1 MVTPEGACPS
11 RDPVGLVVAPR
22 RRVLRL
28 AGVGAVGA
36 LLAACGTAVPQS
48 RPVARTIAPGPA
60 GTPAAAPTLASGDAP
75 AQSWLY
81 LSVLTGKM
89 DGRKGY
95 PEFVPADFSVP
106 ANTTVHA
113 EIRCFDDGPATVPGG
128 DEQVKGTAGGTMTLI
143 SGVNGKLSSFK
154 SQVVQGV
161 DAKNVAHTL
170 TIAGIGLNIPIPPL
184 STVRFTWKSGAA
196 GTYGWQCMSACGSG
210 NSGWGGPMSTAGWMK
225 GTMTV
230 QA

>member
-1 MVTPEGACPS
+1 MTTPEGPCPS
-11 RDPVGLVVAPR
+11 RNPVGLVVAPR
-22 RRVLRL
+22 RHVLRL
-28 AGVGAVGA
+28 GGLGAVGA
-36 LLAACGTAVPQS
+36 LLAACGTAAPQS
-48 RPVARTIAPGPA
+48 RRVAPAAAPSRT
-60 GTPAAAPTLASGDAP
+60 GTPAAAPGRAAGDAP

-81 LSVLTGKM
+81 LSILTGKM

-106 ANTTVHA
+106 ANSTVHA
-113 EIRCFDDGPATVPGG
+113 EIRCFDDGPATVPSGYQ
-128 DEQVKGTAGGTMTLI
+128 QVKGAVGGTMTLI

-154 SQVVQGV
+154 SQVVHGV

-170 TIAGIGLNIPIPPL
+170 TIASIGLNIPLPPL
-184 STVRFTWKSGAA
+184 STVRFTFKTGAA

-225 GTMTV
+225 GTMAV
-230 QA
+230 QG